1 MWILNPAAKTDK
13 QLKMMEFLGALMGMS
28 FRSGIL
34 LDVYLSR
41 FVWKQIA
48 GIEVT
53 KADLKMVDELFV
65 KNIDEVL
72 EQSKSLTKEEFDAQ
86 VGSVYSMSVLLSSG
100 DWYDLIE
107 NGRDIP
113 VTKDTAQEYHDK
125 ALKARLEE

>member
-1 MWILNPAAKTDK
+1 
-13 QLKMMEFLGALMGMS
+13 MMEFLGALMGMS

-72 EQSKSLTKEEFDAQ
+72 E
-86 VGSVYSMSVLLSSG
+86 
-100 DWYDLIE
+100 
-107 NGRDIP
+107 
-113 VTKDTAQEYHDK
+113 
-125 ALKARLEE
+125 